1 MNVSKWWIWSAGVI
15 GLLMIALGVGNLF
28 EDDGG
33 PLWGQIIFAAV
44 LFAGAV
50 LIATGIWAR
59 RSRPRVGSRLV
70 AAGVLPGVSG
80 VALFWFPP
88 AVAVGLLALASSIAA
103 FADSRGAKT
112 VSTRKAV
119 AVGGPIALLALLMT
133 WGLPG

>member
-15 GLLMIALGVGNLF
+15 GLLMIALGVGNLI

-50 LIATGIWAR
+50 LIAAGIWTR
-59 RSRPRVGSRLV
+59 QSRPGLGSRLV
-70 AAGVLPGVSG
+70 AIGVLPGVSG

-88 AVAVGLLALASSIAA
+88 AVAVGLLALASSVAA
-103 FADSRGAKT
+103 YADSRGGQP
-112 VSTRKAV
+112 VSTRKAA
-119 AVGGPIALLALLMT
+119 AVGGPIALVAVLMT